1 MSAIDLRGPRARVDR
16 LGFLEES
23 LQDRRVEF
31 SRLRWLGAL
40 MVAPMLMVPV
50 LWLGQDPVQRTA
62 TLEAISVPRPPIPGL
77 PLHVNPRVERW
88 LEAFR
93 TTRRPEFEN
102 LLERRGIYSGM
113 IGAKLEERGMPQELL
128 YIAMIESG
136 LSPFAVSHVSA
147 VGLWQFMSPTAMQYG
162 LRVDGYVDERRDPV
176 RATDA
181 ALDYLQ
187 WLHSRFGGSWYL
199 AAAAYNAGPGR
210 LERILN
216 RHADGRTGDENL
228 YWEILE
234 YLPRETREYVPKII
248 ALTMLAN
255 DADASGFDMSG
266 VEPYRYDNVFVPA
279 GTTLGRVAA
288 ALDIDVATLRNLNPH
303 LTRGVTPPGE
313 IYAVR
318 IPIGGSAAVVN
329 ALAETLPARKA
340 DD

>member
-16 LGFLEES
+16 LGFPGES
-23 LQDRRVEF
+23 LHDRRLDA
-31 SRLRWLGAL
+31 SRLRRLGSL
-40 MVAPMLMVPV
+40 LVVPMMMVPA
-50 LWLGQDPVQRTA
+50 LWLGQDPVQRT
-62 TLEAISVPRPPIPGL
+62 TMLEAISVPPPPIAGI

-88 LEAFR
+88 IEAFQ
-93 TTRRPEFEN
+93 TTRRPEFED
-102 LLERRGIYSGM
+102 LLQRRGIYAGI
-113 IGAKLEERGMPQELL
+113 IGSKLRERRMPQELL
-128 YIAMIESG
+128 YIPMVESG

-162 LRVDGYVDERRDPV
+162 LRVDEYVDERRDPV

-187 WLHSRFGGSWYL
+187 WLHGRFGESWYL

-210 LERILN
+210 VERILN
-216 RHADGRTGDENL
+216 RHAGGQMGDENL

-234 YLPRETREYVPKII
+234 YLPRETREYVPKLI

-255 DADASGFDMSG
+255 DADALGFDMSG
-266 VEPYRYDNVFVPA
+266 VEEYRFDNVFVPG

-288 ALDIDVATLRNLNPH
+288 ALDIEVSTLRNLNPH

-313 IYAVR
+313 IYGVR
-318 IPIGGSAAVVN
+318 IPIGTSATVVN
-329 ALAETLPARKA
+329 ALAERLSVRRA